1 MRVMEV
7 SDGLVDASE
16 LCISRKMAD
25 PLPLPSTAHPVNVD
39 PVIDRSAVPVSVTE
53 MAPPFDAVQR
63 VKRES
68 VIESVFDEASSAETA
83 APFPE
88 VHFRSVTLQLPMVAE
103 ALDWIVMAGVLKV
116 IVFPD
121 VEDS

>member
-25 PLPLPSTAHPVNVD
+25 PLPLPSTLHPVNVELSILNVAFPERVD
-39 PVIDRSAVPVSVTE
+39 E

-68 VIESVFDEASSAETA
+68 VIESVVDEASSAETA
-83 APFPE
+83 APFP
-88 VHFRSVTLQLPMVAE
+88 VLHLRSVTLQLPMVAE
-103 ALDWIVMAGVLKV
+103 APDWIEIADALIMIAV
-116 IVFPD
+116 PD